1 MMKNLTLIF
10 TTIITMNA
18 YASVEYC
25 PELNKS
31 VVVDNTCTNNDH
43 CKIASCNGKTI
54 KYNISYQEIPY
65 VLIESDDGK
74 AMIKKDKEECFI
86 YTHQS
91 DPRKKYDGY
100 SCDSYRES
108 LKSAFHIK

>member
-1 MMKNLTLIF
+1 MKNLILIF
-10 TTIITMNA
+10 TIIITMNA

-43 CKIASCNGKTI
+43 CMIEPCNGKTV
-54 KYNISYQEIPY
+54 KYNISYRERPY
-65 VLIESDDGK
+65 LYLQSNDGK
-74 AMIKKDKEECFI
+74 SMIKQNWEECFI

-91 DPRKKYDGY
+91 DPRDKYDGY